1 MSARSQFSEHAT
13 VRTEGVRERRT
24 LVEVWGVSHRKRRKC
39 GLGGHLNTS
48 MVLRRLLL
56 PRVLVVT
63 ALKPV
68 PWVNVVRHAAPG
80 DIGPAV
86 LRRLLLRIVD
96 GHPAGGVV
104 DRGVAVSP
112 GRGASRL
119 QVVHPFLIHASIHT
133 RKSRL
138 SRIGFEFYCYMYIYA
153 HFKDFPH
160 LLMTKSPSRV
170 VLRDVGALVSVSGR
184 HLRVRARPAP
194 RKHLKE
200 DETMVQKCE
209 LHSW

>member
-1 MSARSQFSEHAT
+1 
-13 VRTEGVRERRT
+13 
-24 LVEVWGVSHRKRRKC
+24 
-39 GLGGHLNTS
+39 

-68 PWVNVVRHAAPG
+68 PRVNVVRHAAPG
-80 DIGPAV
+80 NVGPAV

-112 GRGASRL
+112 GRGTSRL
-119 QVVHPFLIHASIHT
+119 QVMHPFLNSDPRLIRT
-133 RKSRL
+133 RTPRL
-138 SRIGFEFYCYMYIYA
+138 SRNRFEFYWYMYLYA
-153 HFKDFPH
+153 YLKDFPH

-170 VLRDVGALVSVSGR
+170 VLRNVGALVSVSGR

-209 LHSW
+209 RHSW